1 MTRRLILTFALAL
14 IVTPALAAT
23 AWKVDSGHSSVV
35 FRVKHLKVS
44 HFFGRF
50 NKIEGELDFDPKAP
64 EKATIK
70 ISVDAASVDTNSAG
84 RDKHLRGPDFFAVK
98 QFPKITFASTA
109 VKKTGENTYDV
120 TGDLTLHGVTKS
132 ITVKATHTGTGPGM
146 RGETRTGFLINFT
159 VKRSEYGM
167 KYGVDKGVLGDEVEL
182 TIGLEAIKS

>member
-1 MTRRLILTFALAL
+1 MLERTHHVLVRHH
-14 IVTPALAAT
+14 VCE
-23 AWKVDSGHSSVV
+23 H
-35 FRVKHLKVS
+35 
-44 HFFGRF
+44 
-50 NKIEGELDFDPKAP
+50 E
-64 EKATIK
+64 
-70 ISVDAASVDTNSAG
+70 
-84 RDKHLRGPDFFAVK
+84 
-98 QFPKITFASTA
+98 
-109 VKKTGENTYDV
+109 TGENTYDV